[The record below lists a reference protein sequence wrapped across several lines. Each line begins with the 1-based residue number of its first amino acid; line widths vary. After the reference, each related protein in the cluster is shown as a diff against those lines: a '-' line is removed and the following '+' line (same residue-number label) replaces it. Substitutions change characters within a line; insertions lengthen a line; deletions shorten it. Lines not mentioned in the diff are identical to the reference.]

1 MPRGVFV
8 LYFLLWGVKYGSFC
22 RAARSLA
29 VPVRQHGGG
38 LLCLREGQCLRIF
51 VWEARQRARLT
62 LQQLEHKTGISRST
76 LNRIENGQTVPR
88 LDQLEAIAAATDTRI
103 TALFDSPF
111 K

>member
-1 MPRGVFV
+1 MAVFAVQRV
-8 LYFLLWGVKYGSFC
+8 LWPFPCANTG
-22 RAARSLA
+22 AA
-29 VPVRQHGGG
+29 

-51 VWEARQRARLT
+51 VWEARQRAGLT
-62 LQQLEHKTGISRST
+62 LQQLEQRTGISRST

>member
-8 LYFLLWGVKYGSFC
+8 LYFVLWGVKYGSFC

-38 LLCLREGQCLRIF
+38 PFCFYKGAMVRVY
-51 VWEARQRARLT
+51 VWEARQSAGLT

-76 LNRIENGQTVPR
+76 LNRIENGQIVPR
-88 LDQLEAIAAATDTRI
+88 LDQLEAIAAATNTRI
-103 TALFDSPF
+103 TALFDSPL

>member
-1 MPRGVFV
+1 M
-8 LYFLLWGVKYGSFC
+8 
-22 RAARSLA
+22 
-29 VPVRQHGGG
+29 
-38 LLCLREGQCLRIF
+38 RIF

-62 LQQLEHKTGISRST
+62 LQQLEQRTGISRST

-111 K
+111 KRVCTRRAGKSSRAGAISQY